1 MTAPP
6 DRRRLPR
13 RLPRPALRRPTLR
26 RPTLRWPAL
35 RRPTLRWPALRW
47 PARWRRRRGERNP
60 LVLGVVSLVLA
71 AVGLLAAFNADRLP
85 LIGGGST
92 YAAAF
97 SEAAGLRPDDEVRVA
112 GVKVGKVTA
121 VGLDRDHVRVRF
133 RVKDTWLGDQTTA
146 AIKIKTLLGR
156 KFLALD
162 PAGDREL
169 PAGGEIPL
177 ARTTA
182 PYDVL
187 AAFAGLTRTV
197 DAIDTGQLATA
208 FQTLA
213 TTFAGTPEEV
223 RGSLRGLSALSATV
237 ASRDAL
243 LRQLLARTRTVS
255 TVLAARSGDLTA
267 LIADANR
274 LLTELRNRRAVISA
288 LLADT
293 SALAIQL
300 SGLVADNRAR
310 LHPALAEL
318 SGVVTLLRR
327 NQDNLDRSLA
337 LLAPFV
343 RVFANTVGN
352 GRWFD
357 TYLQNLVVP
366 GPLTLSPPRRPR

>member
-1 MTAPP
+1 M
-6 DRRRLPR
+6 
-13 RLPRPALRRPTLR
+13 RRPGRAR
-26 RPTLRWPAL
+26 R
-35 RRPTLRWPALRW
+35 
-47 PARWRRRRGERNP
+47 ERNP
-60 LVLGVVSLVLA
+60 VLLGVLGLVLA
-71 AVGLLAAFNADRLP
+71 GLFLLVAFNADRLP
-85 LIGGGST
+85 IIGGGST

-97 SEAAGLRPDDEVRVA
+97 SEAAGLRPGDEVRVA
-112 GVKVGKVTA
+112 GVKVGAVTA
-121 VGLDRDHVRVRF
+121 IGLDRDHVRVRF
-133 RVKDTWLGDQTTA
+133 RVKGAWLGDQTSA

-156 KFLALD
+156 KYLALE

-197 DAIDTGQLATA
+197 DAIDTSQLAKA
-208 FQTLA
+208 FQTLSA
-213 TTFAGTPEEV
+213 TFAGTPAQV
-223 RGSLRGLSALSATV
+223 RSSLAGLSALSRTV

-243 LRQLLARTRTVS
+243 LRQLLARTRGVT

-267 LIADANR
+267 LISDANK
-274 LLTELRNRRAVISA
+274 LLTEVSNRRAVISA
-288 LLADT
+288 LLTDT
-293 SALAIQL
+293 VALSVQL

-310 LHPALAEL
+310 LGPALTQL
-318 SGVVTLLRR
+318 HGVLDVLRR
-327 NQDNLDRSLA
+327 NQSNLDRSLA

-366 GPLTLSPPRRPR
+366 GPLTITPGRTR

>member
-1 MTAPP
+1 MALRDIRRGGWWRGGRWRRWWP
-6 DRRRLPR
+6 DGWRLPR
-13 RLPRPALRRPTLR
+13 R
-26 RPTLRWPAL
+26 
-35 RRPTLRWPALRW
+35 
-47 PARWRRRRGERNP
+47 RRRERNP
-60 LVLGVVSLVLA
+60 LLLGVLSLVLA
-71 AVGLLAAFNADRLP
+71 AAGLLAAFNADRLP

-97 SEAAGLRPDDEVRVA
+97 TEAAGLRPGDEVRVA

-133 RVKDTWLGDQTTA
+133 RIKDAWLGDQTAA
-146 AIKIKTLLGR
+146 AIKIKTLLGS
-156 KFLALD
+156 KYLALE
-162 PAGDREL
+162 PAGDRAL
-169 PAGGEIPL
+169 ARGGEIPL
-177 ARTTA
+177 SRTTS

-187 AAFAGLTRTV
+187 EAFAGLTRTV
-197 DAIDTGQLATA
+197 DAIDTGQLAKS
-208 FQTLA
+208 FETLA
-213 TTFAGTPEEV
+213 ATFRGTPEEV
-223 RGSLRGLSALSATV
+223 RGSLRGLSALSRTV

-243 LRQLLARTRTVS
+243 LRQLLSRTKTV
-255 TVLAARSGDLTA
+255 TAVLAARSGDLTT
-267 LIADANR
+267 LVADANR
-274 LLTELRNRRAVISA
+274 LLTEVRNRRAVISA

-310 LHPALAEL
+310 LRPALSEL
-318 SGVVTLLRR
+318 HGVLDVLRR
-327 NQDNLDRSLA
+327 NQANLDRSLA

-366 GPLTLSPPRRPR
+366 GPVTVAQPRRPR

>member
-1 MTAPP
+1 MSPP
-6 DRRRLPR
+6 KPRRRA
-13 RLPRPALRRPTLR
+13 RLPAVRLPAV
-26 RPTLRWPAL
+26 
-35 RRPTLRWPALRW
+35 RWPALRW
-47 PARWRRRRGERNP
+47 PVRWRRRRGERNP
-60 LVLGVVSLVLA
+60 LLLGVVGLVLA

-97 SEAAGLRPDDEVRVA
+97 SEAAGLHPGDEVRVA
-112 GVKVGKVTA
+112 GVKVGSVTA

-133 RVKDTWLGDQTTA
+133 RVKDAWIGDQTAA

-156 KFLALD
+156 KYLALE

-177 ARTTA
+177 SRTTS

-187 AAFAGLTRTV
+187 EAFAGLTRTV
-197 DAIDTGQLATA
+197 DAIDTGQLAKA

-213 TTFAGTPEEV
+213 ATFAGTPAEV
-223 RGSLRGLSALSATV
+223 RGSLRGLSALSATI

-243 LRQLLARTRTVS
+243 LRQLLSRTKTV
-255 TVLAARSGDLTA
+255 TAVLAARSGDLTA

-274 LLTELRNRRAVISA
+274 LLTEVRNRRAVISA
-288 LLADT
+288 LLVDT

-310 LHPALAEL
+310 LGPALSEL
-318 SGVVTLLRR
+318 HGVVELLRR
-327 NQDNLDRSLA
+327 NQANLDRSLA

-357 TYLQNLVVP
+357 TYLQNLVIP
-366 GPLTLSPPRRPR
+366 GPLTVAPPGRSR